1 MAMKKAAARKAAPK
15 NTGASDKAKK
25 AESARMTKAAAARK
39 ASGQTYIDK
48 RGTGLGFPTDTAGF
62 YAASPQ
68 STKNL
73 PMSAGSGKMSQ
84 KFGPYGKTAKRGV
97 DQAKRADKKDAAAQ
111 AKSRRANLAPGAS
124 RVKAAKNK
132 R

>member
-1 MAMKKAAARKAAPK
+1 MKKAASKKAAPK
-15 NTGASDKAKK
+15 NSGASDKAKK

-39 ASGQTYIDK
+39 ASGQSYVDK

-73 PMSAGSGKMSQ
+73 PMSAGSGQMSQ

-97 DQAKRADKKDAAAQ
+97 DQAKRANKKRTESL
-111 AKSRRANLAPGAS
+111 AKSDRANLSAGAS
-124 RVKAAKNK
+124 RVKVAKTK
-132 R
+132 K